1 MNKFSLKQELFRE
14 IIKIILEQWHDVNEE
29 LYVCSQKKPE
39 SQESF
44 FNRLIAIN
52 GKNASY
58 KKPTV
63 SNIKKNG
70 FPEKFFTKFISDR
83 DSMNSLCHN
92 IGDILKNEF
101 NESCL
106 AHIAERIKDYKDNSQ
121 AAHDIKEL
129 KTPDQF
135 SSKDKYIVNAVRK
148 SLEYVITDQSPAYKI
163 CSERPRKIHGFIG
176 RSEEI
181 KEIDD
186 FLADRNYA
194 VISGIGGIGKTFLA
208 REYLAE
214 HSSEYDI
221 ISTVRFDTNIS
232 TTISN
237 IECEGM
243 PDNMKPSQRKAEI
256 QKLLKQAGNKAIVF
270 IDSLDDKGK
279 DYINDETY
287 WEKIVETYKCRFLVT
302 TRMASNSAIKL
313 SELSDSELG
322 ELFNNQLN
330 NRKQHCS
337 FFRDNLSDLL
347 EILHRHTLLV
357 ELSGKVFDKLDMDP
371 TEFMEIMRGE
381 DPQYPSDRVELKKD
395 QSTSRKSVSDH
406 LDTLFSLAGLSE
418 FNKRM
423 LMDFSLLSSDAMINV
438 RTAERWFSPYC
449 KDDFEEMSIFGWLQ
463 SSYDE
468 NQDSYKYGIHSLIAE
483 TIRRNNAF
491 INCDFRCELRNVE
504 SYSYN
509 YYAVGNRA
517 LAEPLYS
524 IVTKVKAKSRE
535 LRFCKSRVC
544 FCLSYIGRKDL
555 AYAIYQV
562 SDDKLDFTNDV
573 YGWLKQFSD
582 NDPQLKSIIQSKENE
597 YDQGELKDNDCIDE
611 LIEFNNEKVYHEIIS
626 KSPCKKLRY
635 DDRFIR
641 TRLMTADRYF
651 SELKFAELPKCTK
664 GLRMLIFSYHS
675 PEAFYSIPSDVDGNA
690 YLKFILEQFSCSR
703 IEDTIFYKTVAGVS
717 EVGTEYNGVVF
728 YNDIYA
734 LKSMLIY
741 AAHVETM
748 YQTQFAVENTT
759 TNASKWF
766 EFLAKNRKYIST
778 PYLIEWDIHLAY
790 CLCNSLKFDLCDRIV
805 EKYRN
810 ISFKE
815 MPKVYDELRILESYI
830 KCYKCIDSFDG
841 SSLKMLSDKLIT
853 YFDGIV
859 NLIISQKKALKAN
872 NVSELNL
879 LLTAMRAIVMVCS
892 SKEELNLKASV
903 SKFVKIIEE
912 RDKIDTRLTVS
923 EDYFTSLLNA
933 YNNFKAEIKGTLC
946 TPQIAHSEKNN

>member
-1 MNKFSLKQELFRE
+1 
-14 IIKIILEQWHDVNEE
+14 
-29 LYVCSQKKPE
+29 
-39 SQESF
+39 
-44 FNRLIAIN
+44 
-52 GKNASY
+52 
-58 KKPTV
+58 
-63 SNIKKNG
+63 
-70 FPEKFFTKFISDR
+70 
-83 DSMNSLCHN
+83 
-92 IGDILKNEF
+92 
-101 NESCL
+101 
-106 AHIAERIKDYKDNSQ
+106 
-121 AAHDIKEL
+121 
-129 KTPDQF
+129 
-135 SSKDKYIVNAVRK
+135 
-148 SLEYVITDQSPAYKI
+148 
-163 CSERPRKIHGFIG
+163 
-176 RSEEI
+176 
-181 KEIDD
+181 
-186 FLADRNYA
+186 
-194 VISGIGGIGKTFLA
+194 
-208 REYLAE
+208 
-214 HSSEYDI
+214 
-221 ISTVRFDTNIS
+221 
-232 TTISN
+232 
-237 IECEGM
+237 
-243 PDNMKPSQRKAEI
+243 
-256 QKLLKQAGNKAIVF
+256 
-270 IDSLDDKGK
+270 
-279 DYINDETY
+279 
-287 WEKIVETYKCRFLVT
+287 
-302 TRMASNSAIKL
+302 MASNSAIKL

-322 ELFNNQLN
+322 ELFINQLK
-330 NRKQHCS
+330 NRNQHCS
-337 FFRDNLSDLL
+337 FFRDDLSDLL

-371 TEFMEIMRGE
+371 AEFMEIMRGD

-418 FNKRM
+418 SNKRM

-468 NQDSYKYGIHSLIAE
+468 NHDSYKYGIHSLIAE

-504 SYSYN
+504 SFSYN

-524 IVTKVKAKSRE
+524 VVTKVKAKLRE

-597 YDQGELKDNDCIDE
+597 YDQGERKDNDCIDE

-651 SELKFAELPKCTK
+651 SELKLAELPECTK
-664 GLRMLIFSYHS
+664 GLRMLIYSYHS
-675 PEAFYSIPSDVDGNA
+675 PEAFYSIPSDVDGNT

-703 IEDTIFYKTVAGVS
+703 IEDTIFYKTVAEAS
-717 EVGTEYNGVVF
+717 EVGTEYNGVAF

-734 LKSMLIY
+734 LKS
-741 AAHVETM
+741 
-748 YQTQFAVENTT
+748 
-759 TNASKWF
+759 
-766 EFLAKNRKYIST
+766 
-778 PYLIEWDIHLAY
+778 
-790 CLCNSLKFDLCDRIV
+790 
-805 EKYRN
+805 
-810 ISFKE
+810 
-815 MPKVYDELRILESYI
+815 
-830 KCYKCIDSFDG
+830 
-841 SSLKMLSDKLIT
+841 
-853 YFDGIV
+853 IV
-859 NLIISQKKALKAN
+859 NLIINQKKALKAH

-892 SKEELNLKASV
+892 SKEELNLKTSV
-903 SKFVKIIEE
+903 SKFVKFIEE

-923 EDYFTSLLNA
+923 EDYFASLINA
-933 YNNFKAEIKGTLC
+933 YNNFKAEIKVTLC
-946 TPQIAHSEKNN
+946 TPQIANSEKIIDKIIEIADFIKLFRVFISKSAIMQKRAAHFF

>member
-1 MNKFSLKQELFRE
+1 
-14 IIKIILEQWHDVNEE
+14 
-29 LYVCSQKKPE
+29 
-39 SQESF
+39 
-44 FNRLIAIN
+44 
-52 GKNASY
+52 
-58 KKPTV
+58 
-63 SNIKKNG
+63 
-70 FPEKFFTKFISDR
+70 
-83 DSMNSLCHN
+83 
-92 IGDILKNEF
+92 
-101 NESCL
+101 
-106 AHIAERIKDYKDNSQ
+106 
-121 AAHDIKEL
+121 
-129 KTPDQF
+129 
-135 SSKDKYIVNAVRK
+135 
-148 SLEYVITDQSPAYKI
+148 
-163 CSERPRKIHGFIG
+163 
-176 RSEEI
+176 
-181 KEIDD
+181 
-186 FLADRNYA
+186 
-194 VISGIGGIGKTFLA
+194 
-208 REYLAE
+208 
-214 HSSEYDI
+214 
-221 ISTVRFDTNIS
+221 
-232 TTISN
+232 
-237 IECEGM
+237 
-243 PDNMKPSQRKAEI
+243 
-256 QKLLKQAGNKAIVF
+256 
-270 IDSLDDKGK
+270 
-279 DYINDETY
+279 
-287 WEKIVETYKCRFLVT
+287 
-302 TRMASNSAIKL
+302 MASNSAIKL

-322 ELFNNQLN
+322 ELFINQLK
-330 NRKQHCS
+330 NRNQHCS
-337 FFRDNLSDLL
+337 FFRDDLSDLL

-371 TEFMEIMRGE
+371 AEFMEIMRGD

-418 FNKRM
+418 SNKRM

-504 SYSYN
+504 SFSYN

-524 IVTKVKAKSRE
+524 VVTKVKAKSRE

-597 YDQGELKDNDCIDE
+597 YDQGERRDNDYIDE

-651 SELKFAELPKCTK
+651 SELKFAELPECTK
-664 GLRMLIFSYHS
+664 GLRMLIYSYHS
-675 PEAFYSIPSDVDGNA
+675 PEAFYSIPSDVDGNT

-703 IEDTIFYKTVAGVS
+703 IEDTIFYKTVAEAS
-717 EVGTEYNGVVF
+717 EVGTEYNGVAF

-734 LKSMLIY
+734 LKS
-741 AAHVETM
+741 
-748 YQTQFAVENTT
+748 
-759 TNASKWF
+759 
-766 EFLAKNRKYIST
+766 
-778 PYLIEWDIHLAY
+778 
-790 CLCNSLKFDLCDRIV
+790 
-805 EKYRN
+805 
-810 ISFKE
+810 
-815 MPKVYDELRILESYI
+815 
-830 KCYKCIDSFDG
+830 
-841 SSLKMLSDKLIT
+841 
-853 YFDGIV
+853 IV
-859 NLIISQKKALKAN
+859 NLIINQKKALKAH

-892 SKEELNLKASV
+892 SKEELNLKTSV
-903 SKFVKIIEE
+903 SKFVKFIEE

-923 EDYFTSLLNA
+923 EDYFASLINA
-933 YNNFKAEIKGTLC
+933 YNNFKAEIKVTLC
-946 TPQIAHSEKNN
+946 TPQIANSEKIIDKIIEIADFIKLFRVFISKSAIMQKRAAHFF

>member
-1 MNKFSLKQELFRE
+1 
-14 IIKIILEQWHDVNEE
+14 
-29 LYVCSQKKPE
+29 
-39 SQESF
+39 
-44 FNRLIAIN
+44 
-52 GKNASY
+52 
-58 KKPTV
+58 
-63 SNIKKNG
+63 
-70 FPEKFFTKFISDR
+70 
-83 DSMNSLCHN
+83 
-92 IGDILKNEF
+92 
-101 NESCL
+101 
-106 AHIAERIKDYKDNSQ
+106 
-121 AAHDIKEL
+121 
-129 KTPDQF
+129 
-135 SSKDKYIVNAVRK
+135 
-148 SLEYVITDQSPAYKI
+148 
-163 CSERPRKIHGFIG
+163 
-176 RSEEI
+176 
-181 KEIDD
+181 
-186 FLADRNYA
+186 
-194 VISGIGGIGKTFLA
+194 
-208 REYLAE
+208 
-214 HSSEYDI
+214 
-221 ISTVRFDTNIS
+221 
-232 TTISN
+232 
-237 IECEGM
+237 
-243 PDNMKPSQRKAEI
+243 
-256 QKLLKQAGNKAIVF
+256 
-270 IDSLDDKGK
+270 
-279 DYINDETY
+279 
-287 WEKIVETYKCRFLVT
+287 
-302 TRMASNSAIKL
+302 MASNSAIKL

-322 ELFNNQLN
+322 ELFINQLK
-330 NRKQHCS
+330 NRNQHCS
-337 FFRDNLSDLL
+337 FFRDDLSDLL

-371 TEFMEIMRGE
+371 AEFMEIMRGD

-418 FNKRM
+418 SNKRM

-468 NQDSYKYGIHSLIAE
+468 NHDSYKYGIHSLIAE

-504 SYSYN
+504 SFSYN

-524 IVTKVKAKSRE
+524 VVTKVKAKLRE

-597 YDQGELKDNDCIDE
+597 YDQGERKDNDCIDE

-651 SELKFAELPKCTK
+651 SELKLAELPECTK
-664 GLRMLIFSYHS
+664 GLRMLIYSYHS
-675 PEAFYSIPSDVDGNA
+675 PEAFYSIPSDVDGNT

-717 EVGTEYNGVVF
+717 EVETEYNGVAF

-734 LKSMLIY
+734 LKS
-741 AAHVETM
+741 
-748 YQTQFAVENTT
+748 
-759 TNASKWF
+759 
-766 EFLAKNRKYIST
+766 
-778 PYLIEWDIHLAY
+778 
-790 CLCNSLKFDLCDRIV
+790 
-805 EKYRN
+805 
-810 ISFKE
+810 
-815 MPKVYDELRILESYI
+815 
-830 KCYKCIDSFDG
+830 
-841 SSLKMLSDKLIT
+841 
-853 YFDGIV
+853 IV
-859 NLIISQKKALKAN
+859 NLIINQKKALKAH

-892 SKEELNLKASV
+892 SKEELNLKTSV
-903 SKFVKIIEE
+903 SKFVKFIEE

>member
-1 MNKFSLKQELFRE
+1 MRG
-14 IIKIILEQWHDVNEE
+14 V
-29 LYVCSQKKPE
+29 
-39 SQESF
+39 
-44 FNRLIAIN
+44 A
-52 GKNASY
+52 
-58 KKPTV
+58 
-63 SNIKKNG
+63 
-70 FPEKFFTKFISDR
+70 
-83 DSMNSLCHN
+83 
-92 IGDILKNEF
+92 
-101 NESCL
+101 
-106 AHIAERIKDYKDNSQ
+106 
-121 AAHDIKEL
+121 
-129 KTPDQF
+129 
-135 SSKDKYIVNAVRK
+135 
-148 SLEYVITDQSPAYKI
+148 
-163 CSERPRKIHGFIG
+163 
-176 RSEEI
+176 
-181 KEIDD
+181 
-186 FLADRNYA
+186 
-194 VISGIGGIGKTFLA
+194 
-208 REYLAE
+208 
-214 HSSEYDI
+214 
-221 ISTVRFDTNIS
+221 
-232 TTISN
+232 
-237 IECEGM
+237 
-243 PDNMKPSQRKAEI
+243 
-256 QKLLKQAGNKAIVF
+256 
-270 IDSLDDKGK
+270 
-279 DYINDETY
+279 
-287 WEKIVETYKCRFLVT
+287 
-302 TRMASNSAIKL
+302 
-313 SELSDSELG
+313 
-322 ELFNNQLN
+322 
-330 NRKQHCS
+330 
-337 FFRDNLSDLL
+337 LSDLL

-371 TEFMEIMRGE
+371 AEFMEIMRGD

-418 FNKRM
+418 SNKRM

-504 SYSYN
+504 SFSYN

-524 IVTKVKAKSRE
+524 VVTKVKAKSRE

-597 YDQGELKDNDCIDE
+597 YDQGERRDNDYIDE

-651 SELKFAELPKCTK
+651 SELKFAELPECTK
-664 GLRMLIFSYHS
+664 GLRMLIYSYHS
-675 PEAFYSIPSDVDGNA
+675 PEAFYSIPSDVDGNT

-703 IEDTIFYKTVAGVS
+703 IEDTIFYKTVAEAS
-717 EVGTEYNGVVF
+717 EVGTEYNGVAF

-734 LKSMLIY
+734 LKS
-741 AAHVETM
+741 
-748 YQTQFAVENTT
+748 
-759 TNASKWF
+759 
-766 EFLAKNRKYIST
+766 
-778 PYLIEWDIHLAY
+778 
-790 CLCNSLKFDLCDRIV
+790 
-805 EKYRN
+805 
-810 ISFKE
+810 
-815 MPKVYDELRILESYI
+815 
-830 KCYKCIDSFDG
+830 
-841 SSLKMLSDKLIT
+841 
-853 YFDGIV
+853 IV
-859 NLIISQKKALKAN
+859 NLIINQKKALKAH

-892 SKEELNLKASV
+892 SKEELNLKTSV
-903 SKFVKIIEE
+903 SKFVKFIEE

-923 EDYFTSLLNA
+923 EDYFASLINA
-933 YNNFKAEIKGTLC
+933 YNNFKAEIKVTLC
-946 TPQIAHSEKNN
+946 TPQIANSEKIIDKIIEIADFIKLFRVFISKSAIMQKRAAHFF